1 MLHDGKETKFDEKK
15 YRKEMERLEAEKAQK
30 EELINSFKVFAQDL
44 EVKFQED
51 AMTREQDKELRK
63 MFPDGNARQI
73 LNFVKT
79 GKAKKHAPPG
89 ELNPKERELLKN
101 VVDLDP
107 FSGLDKKRIKEI
119 IKEDDEEEV
128 YDFEKDN
135 IGLSRED
142 FERLVAERHSRADM
156 EKDKQKLQNR
166 INQLNDH
173 MGFLEQQLNNLEE
186 EHQSAITS

>member
-1 MLHDGKETKFDEKK
+1 
-15 YRKEMERLEAEKAQK
+15 MERLESEKSQK

-44 EVKFQED
+44 EVKYQED

-79 GKAKKHAPPG
+79 GKAKKAAQIG
-89 ELNPKERELLKN
+89 EINPREQELLKN

-107 FSGLDKKRIKEI
+107 YSGVDKTRIKEI
-119 IKEDDEEEV
+119 IKEEDDDEF
-128 YDFEKDN
+128 YDYEKDN
-135 IGLSRED
+135 VGLSRED

-156 EKDKQKLQNR
+156 EKDKSKLQNR

-173 MGFLEQQLNNLEE
+173 MSFLEQQYSDLEE
-186 EHQSAITS
+186 HNDKASASQKKTADRIAKIRYNF

>member
-1 MLHDGKETKFDEKK
+1 
-15 YRKEMERLEAEKAQK
+15 
-30 EELINSFKVFAQDL
+30 
-44 EVKFQED
+44 
-51 AMTREQDKELRK
+51 

-79 GKAKKHAPPG
+79 GKAKKPAPPG
-89 ELNPKERELLKN
+89 EISHKERELLKN

-107 FSGLDKKRIKEI
+107 FSAIDKLRIKEVL
-119 IKEDDEEEV
+119 KEDDDEEV

-166 INQLNDH
+166 IN
-173 MGFLEQQLNNLEE
+173 
-186 EHQSAITS
+186 